1 MLVYKIKMGF
11 YLWNTVFL
19 FIFYLL
25 RTERRALVINTP
37 ASYSVGPC
45 S

>member
-11 YLWNTVFL
+11 YLWNTVF
-19 FIFYLL
+19 FIIFYLH
-25 RTERRALVINTP
+25 RTERRARVINTP
-37 ASYSVGPC
+37 ASCLVGPC